1 MNDTKKSLQGLLGT
15 KPKTVAVQAL
25 NGDVEKKY
33 FSNAYTKLTVLEAK
47 DPSLELEKWITEHQ
61 ELVNATFEENKNLL
75 FRGFKPIDGKS
86 AFPGVVKQLSGSELL
101 DYTEPST
108 PRTQVGQKV
117 YTSTEFPEEEY
128 IVQHNE
134 HSYSNHWPLKIFFYC
149 SIPAAEGGQTP
160 ICDSRA
166 VYNLIGDAA
175 KKKFEEKNVMYV
187 RNFTE
192 ELDISWQHFFQTSDK
207 AQVAEYA
214 NKKNIQL
221 QWKDNDELRT
231 SQQTQSVLTHPQTGE
246 KVWFNQ
252 AHLFHVSNL
261 REEVSA
267 FLLENYGEEHLPR
280 NSYYGDGSSIS
291 NETLD
296 EIKAA
301 YAKASL
307 TFEWQEGDLIML
319 DNILYSHGR
328 NPYKGKR
335 SILVAM
341 TDEYPSREPGNGAN
355 GKAVEQKQVSNSRK
369 ETAAYYLDK
378 LNKETDHDVL
388 KYKLAIANRMMSAFG
403 LDEGGISGHIS
414 FKVPGKENAFW
425 VNPFGVLTEEV
436 TPANLIMV
444 NEEGNVLEGDHPV
457 NVAGFCIH
465 ATIHKMYPHI
475 HCIVHT
481 HSPWNTVFSTL
492 DTPIL
497 PLDQNCCM
505 FFENHSLFREFN
517 GPVNDVEDADKLAK
531 TIDGKSAVILSN
543 HGAITCGESIET
555 AIMYMIA
562 LERALR
568 INVLAMQMGKY
579 KVIEDDVARA
589 TKDWISNPIGF
600 AIEFEALQNKI
611 ERMYPELNNYKK

>member
-1 MNDTKKSLQGLLGT
+1 MNDNKKSLQGLLGT
-15 KPKTVAVQAL
+15 KPKTVAVQVL

-47 DPSLELEKWITEHQ
+47 DPSLELEKWITEHRD
-61 ELVNATFEENKNLL
+61 LVNAAFDENRNLL
-75 FRGFKPIDGKS
+75 FRGFRPIDGKA

-166 VYNLIGDAA
+166 VYNLIGDGV

-192 ELDISWQHFFQTSDK
+192 ELDISWQHFFQSSDK

-214 NKKNIQL
+214 KKKNIQL

-261 REEVSA
+261 REEVST

-291 NETLD
+291 NETLN

-341 TDEYPSREPGNGAN
+341 TDEYPSREAHNGAN
-355 GKAVEQKQVSNSRK
+355 GKSVEQKQVSNSRK

-378 LNKETDHDVL
+378 LNKETDHDTL
-388 KYKLAIANRMMSAFG
+388 KYKLAVANRMMSAFG

-414 FKVPGKENAFW
+414 FKVPGRENAFW
-425 VNPFGVLTEEV
+425 VNPFGILTEEV

-444 NEEGNVLEGDHPV
+444 DEEGKVLEGDHPV

-492 DTPIL
+492 DKPIL

-517 GPVNDVEDADKLAK
+517 GPVNDVEDAGKLAK

-543 HGAITCGESIET
+543 HGVITCGENIET

-568 INVLAMQMGKY
+568 LNVLAMQTGKY

-600 AIEFEALQNKI
+600 AIEFEALQRKT

>member
-1 MNDTKKSLQGLLGT
+1 MNTVPRKVPVTKTDAG
-15 KPKTVAVQAL
+15 
-25 NGDVEKKY
+25 VEKRY
-33 FSNAYTKLTVLEAK
+33 FSNEYTRLTVLEAK
-47 DPSLELEKWITEHQ
+47 APGVDLAEWIGANKA
-61 ELVNATFEENKNLL
+61 LVEAAYAENGNLL
-75 FRGFKPIDGKS
+75 FRGFNPLADRS
-86 AFPGVVKQLSGSELL
+86 AFPGIVKQLSGSELL

-149 SIPAAEGGQTP
+149 ETPSAQGGETP

-166 VYNLIGDAA
+166 VYRLVGDDV
-175 KKKFEEKNVMYV
+175 KRRFEQDGVLYV

-192 ELDISWQHFFQTSDK
+192 ELDISWEQFFQTSDK
-207 AQVAEYA
+207 EKVAEYCRR
-214 NKKNIQL
+214 KQIEL
-221 QWKDNDELRT
+221 QWKSGDELRT
-231 SQQTQSVLTHPQTGE
+231 SQKSQSVLSHPASGE

-261 REEVSA
+261 REEVSS

-280 NSYYGDGSSIS
+280 NSYYGNGGGIPQEDLA
-291 NETLD
+291 EV
-296 EIKAA
+296 KAA
-301 YAKASL
+301 YSKAMLS
-307 TFEWQEGDLIML
+307 FEWQAGDLIML

-341 TDEYPSREPGNGAN
+341 TDEYPSAKTPAAPASAGIDRNS
-355 GKAVEQKQVSNSRK
+355 VQNSRK
-369 ETAAYYLDK
+369 QTASYYLDK
-378 LNKETDHDVL
+378 LGDETDLELL
-388 KYKLAIANRMMSAFG
+388 KYKLAVANRMMSAFD

-414 FKVPGKENAFW
+414 FKVPGKSDAFW
-425 VNPFGVLTEEV
+425 VNPFGMLSEEV
-436 TPANLIMV
+436 TPGNLIMV
-444 NEEGNVLEGDHPV
+444 NSEGQVLEGEHPV

-481 HSPWNTVFSTL
+481 HAPWGTVFSAL
-492 DTPIL
+492 DRNVQ

-505 FFENHSLFREFN
+505 FFENHALYREYN
-517 GPVNDVEDADKLAK
+517 GPVNDLEDAEKLAK
-531 TIDGKSAVILSN
+531 ALDGKSAIILAN
-543 HGAITCGESIET
+543 HGAITCGENIET

-562 LERALR
+562 LERAFR
-568 INVLAMQMGKY
+568 TNVLALQTGCQPKM
-579 KVIEDDVARA
+579 IDEDVARA
-589 TKDWISNPIGF
+589 TREWIANPIGF
-600 AIEFEALQNKI
+600 AIEFEALQRKV
-611 ERMYPELNNYKK
+611 ERLYPGLTEFKPKK